1 MYVCNFTVA
10 SEDSKSDDYDTVYD
24 GTLKEDKS
32 LRSDNQGEF
41 MKYSVLEIRD

>member
-10 SEDSKSDDYDTVYD
+10 SEDSKSDDYNPVYN

-32 LRSDNQGEF
+32 VLVDRQGEL
-41 MKYSVLEIRD
+41 MK